1 MLRKFNA
8 YCKPRDTIMLI
19 ADKKDYRRGYKKHY
33 ELYKRLKSNNSDTS
47 SRRLLLI
54 YSVECGLKYMLL
66 DKWHEENPQ
75 KILDGADERKKDIL
89 KSHNLE
95 KILKELGQ
103 QGNFKFPQLE
113 TIHKNLVVSE
123 SYHQLYRYCIR
134 TQEKEQSKE
143 EKLEETLKNVAY
155 WIEEGM

>member
-1 MLRKFNA
+1 MLV
-8 YCKPRDTIMLI
+8 

-33 ELYKRLKSNNSDTS
+33 QLYKKLRDENSNVN
-47 SRRLLLI
+47 SRRLLLV

-66 DKWHEENPQ
+66 DKWNEENP
-75 KILDGADERKKDIL
+75 KNILDSTDDRKKEIL

-103 QGNFKFPQLE
+103 MGNFKFSQLE
-113 TIHKNLVVSE
+113 TVHKNVVVTE
-123 SYHQLYRYCIR
+123 TYHQLYRYCIR
-134 TQEKEQSKE
+134 TQEKQQDKE
-143 EKLEETLKNVAY
+143 KKIEETLNNVAC

>member
-1 MLRKFNA
+1 
-8 YCKPRDTIMLI
+8 MLI
-19 ADKKDYRRGYKKHY
+19 ADKKDYRKGYQKHY
-33 ELYKRLKSNNSDTS
+33 QLYKRLKRDNSDIN

-54 YSVECGLKYMLL
+54 YSVECGLKYLL
-66 DKWHEENPQ
+66 LKKWNEENPQ
-75 KILDGADERKKDIL
+75 SILNSTDERKKGIL

-113 TIHKNLVVSE
+113 TIHKNMVVSE
-123 SYHQLYRYCIR
+123 NYHQLYRYCIR
-134 TQEKEQSKE
+134 MQEKQQDKE
-143 EKLEETLKNVAY
+143 EKIEESLNNVAC

>member
-1 MLRKFNA
+1 
-8 YCKPRDTIMLI
+8 MLI
-19 ADKKDYRRGYKKHY
+19 ADKRDYRKGYKKHY
-33 ELYKRLKSNNSDTS
+33 ELYKQLKSNNSDVN

-66 DKWHEENPQ
+66 DKWREENPQ
-75 KILDGADERKKDIL
+75 KIFESKDENKKQIL
-89 KSHNLE
+89 KTHNLE

-113 TIHKNLVVSE
+113 TLHKDYAGADT
-123 SYHQLYRYCIR
+123 YHQLYRYCIKILP
-134 TQEKEQSKE
+134 KEQGKE
-143 EKLEETLKNVAY
+143 EKLEETLKNIAC